1 MKHPGLINKVNEKL
15 NEEFKWS
22 EINYSKIENIIKIYP
37 VGKQQSAVI
46 TILVLAQ
53 RQNEGWLSKK
63 AIEKVAE
70 TLSMSYIRV
79 LEVAT
84 FYSMFTLE
92 QIGENFVQICRTT
105 PCWSRGSGY
114 FSLRGCETRASRY

>member
-1 MKHPGLINKVNEKL
+1 MKLPGLINKVNEKF

-46 TILVLAQ
+46 PILDLAQ

-63 AIEKVAE
+63 AMEKVAE
-70 TLSMSYIRV
+70 TLSMSYVRV
-79 LEVAT
+79 LEDAT
-84 FYSMFTLE
+84 FY
-92 QIGENFVQICRTT
+92 
-105 PCWSRGSGY
+105 
-114 FSLRGCETRASRY
+114 